1 MAATQFSRPLTVWD
15 CLDHRRPLGRR
26 IDDERRR
33 LQKANAILVALEYTL
48 NEEEIE
54 PIVAADAANV
64 VRELIEHAI
73 DGLDTVSLARGEAR
87 PPATGSGAT
96 DEPTGE
102 EPEAMGDS
110 AQDSMDDESETD
122 DQGTE
127 DDESDVD
134 EDI

>member
-1 MAATQFSRPLTVWD
+1 
-15 CLDHRRPLGRR
+15 
-26 IDDERRR
+26 
-33 LQKANAILVALEYTL
+33 LEYTL

-73 DGLDTVSLARGEAR
+73 DALDTVSLARGEAR
-87 PPATGSGAT
+87 PPATGGGAT
-96 DEPTGE
+96 DEPSGE
-102 EPEAMGDS
+102 EPKAMEDS
-110 AQDSMDDESETD
+110 AQDSMDDESETHY
-122 DQGTE
+122 QGTE